1 MHFCVALNWFNDF
14 LDIIDNSRAD
24 ICTLGCII

>member
-24 ICTLGCII
+24 IRTLGCII